1 MTTQVPVGAVGE
13 LYIGGAGVTR
23 GYWQREDLTAE
34 RFLPDPFVPGNRIY
48 RTGDLV
54 RWRDDGRLDFI
65 GRADHQVKIRG
76 YRIELGEIEALMDA
90 DPAVRQAVV
99 IPREDTPGALRLVG
113 YYTTSGQVCPVKLRD
128 RLAAALPDYMV
139 PQAFMQMEAFPL
151 TPNKKVD
158 RKALPVPTEGP
169 QTETAEYVA
178 PENTVEQDIAAIW
191 TSILGVQNIGARDNF
206 FALGGHSLLA
216 VQAHREIRQKLGAEK
231 LSITDIFRFPVLS
244 ALSAKVIEMTG
255 SASSQA
261 PATDT
266 EEQKATRSDAM
277 AKRRQMRARRMSRTG

>member
-1 MTTQVPVGAVGE
+1 MRSAIAPISPGRVPSGRARR
-13 LYIGGAGVTR
+13 A
-23 GYWQREDLTAE
+23 
-34 RFLPDPFVPGNRIY
+34 
-48 RTGDLV
+48 

-90 DPAVRQAVV
+90 DPAIRQAVV
-99 IPREDTPGALRLVG
+99 IPREDTPGAVRLVG
-113 YYTTSGQVCPVKLRD
+113 YYTASGEVCPVKLRD

-139 PQAFMQMEAFPL
+139 PSAFVQMDAFPL

-158 RKALPVPTEGP
+158 RKALPEPTETA

-191 TSILGVQNIGARDNF
+191 TGILGVQNIGSKDNF

-216 VQAHREIRQKLGAEK
+216 VQAHREIRQKLGADK

-255 SASSQA
+255 AGETPTPETE
-261 PATDT
+261 PA
-266 EEQKATRSDAM
+266 EQKASRADAM